1 MVETYKSSK
10 ICPSCGS
17 VDKIYRSRARN
28 EFERFINGTRI
39 LSMYR
44 CHECNW
50 RGIRF
55 RKIVIDIK
63 ITQIIRFIL
72 ILFITYFTISF
83 ILKQAFK
90 IVFFK

>member
-1 MVETYKSSK
+1 MNNSK
-10 ICPSCGS
+10 ICPVCLAT
-17 VDKIYRSRARN
+17 DRIYRSRARN
-28 EFERFINGTRI
+28 WFERLINSSRI

-55 RKIVIDIK
+55 RKVKIRIK
-63 ITQIIRFIL
+63 LSSIIRYIL
-72 ILFITYFTISF
+72 IIFVTYFLVLL

-90 IVFFK
+90 LSFFN